1 MWGLIVGLAIGVL
14 QVLAL
19 KYLGRMILGEKTSSK
34 FLGALLILLKIAL
47 IVLVLVLIAKVSLT
61 HLLYTAGGMLA
72 GIIAALVIMLLH
84 KAPQKK
90 AAGCNADG
98 KDGSNG

>member
-1 MWGLIVGLAIGVL
+1 L

-72 GIIAALVIMLLH
+72 GIIAALVIMLLRE
-84 KAPQKK
+84 APHKK
-90 AAGCNADG
+90 AAGSHADG
-98 KDGSNG
+98 KDGNNG

>member
-19 KYLGRMILGEKTSSK
+19 KYLGRMILGAKLSSK
-34 FLGALLILLKIAL
+34 LLGVLMLLLKIAL
-47 IVLVLVLIAKVSLT
+47 IVLVLVLIAKASLT

-72 GIIAALVIMLLH
+72 GIFVALALMLLR

-90 AAGCNADG
+90 ADGNAER

>member
-1 MWGLIVGLAIGVL
+1 MAIGVL

-19 KYLGRMILGEKTSSK
+19 KYLSRMILGQKVSSK
-34 FLGALLILLKIAL
+34 LLGALLLLLKIAL
-47 IVLVLVLIAKVSLT
+47 IVMVLVLIAKVSLT

-72 GIIAALVIMLLH
+72 GIIAVLVIMLLR

-90 AAGCNADG
+90 AAGSNADG